1 MKSMNSH
8 RHQTFQKS
16 SVLFFQLGLILALTI
31 TYAMLESY
39 FFKDVV
45 HPPKQDPEATI
56 ALVNY
61 PPVIVPK
68 SPAENRMEPKKK
80 QKEIPGIVDIVPN
93 DSPPESTIFDPPITN
108 EPRAK
113 MNPGDI
119 QEAPDDGDDP
129 PFDFLMPLEQV
140 PVFPGCEDLS
150 KEESKLCF
158 SKKIAQFVNKHFN
171 TGLAEDLNLKG
182 KQRIFVQFVIDK
194 QGKVT
199 DIKTWAPH
207 AGLEKETLRVIN
219 ELPLMKP
226 GMQHLKPVKVRYTL
240 PIIFEVQ

>member
-16 SVLFFQLGLILALTI
+16 SVLFFQLGLVLALTI

-45 HPPKQDPEATI
+45 QPPKQEPEATI
-56 ALVNY
+56 AFINY

-68 SPAENRMEPKKK
+68 SPVENRKEPKKK
-80 QKEIPGIVDIVPN
+80 QQEIPSILNPEPN
-93 DSPPESTIFDPPITN
+93 DSPPDETIFDPPINN
-108 EPRAK
+108 EPHVK
-113 MNPGDI
+113 MNPGGI
-119 QEAPDDGDDP
+119 LEAPDDDDHP
-129 PFDFLMPLEQV
+129 LDFFMPLEQA
-140 PVFPGCEDLS
+140 PLFPGCEDLS

-158 SKKIAQFVNKHFN
+158 SKKIAQFVNKNFN
-171 TGLAEDLNLKG
+171 TGLAEELNLTG

-199 DIKTWAPH
+199 DIKTKAPH
-207 AGLEKETLRVIN
+207 ARLEKETLRVIS

-226 GMQHLKPVKVRYTL
+226 GMQHLKPVKVLYTL
-240 PIIFEVQ
+240 PITFEVH

>member
-16 SVLFFQLGLILALTI
+16 SVLFFQLGLVLALTI

-45 HPPKQDPEATI
+45 HPPKQEPEATI

-68 SPAENRMEPKKK
+68 SPVENRTEPNKK

-93 DSPPESTIFDPPITN
+93 DSPPESTIFDPPTAI
-108 EPRAK
+108 EPPVK
-113 MNPGDI
+113 TSPGNI
-119 QEAPDDGDDP
+119 VEAPDDDDHP
-129 PFDFLMPLEQV
+129 LDFFMPLEQA

-158 SKKIAQFVNKHFN
+158 SKKIAQFVNKNFN
-171 TGLAEDLNLKG
+171 TGLADELNLTG

-199 DIKTWAPH
+199 DIKTKAPH
-207 AGLEKETLRVIN
+207 ARLEKETLRVIN

-226 GMQHLKPVKVRYTL
+226 GMQHLKPVKVLYTL
-240 PIIFEVQ
+240 PITFEVQ